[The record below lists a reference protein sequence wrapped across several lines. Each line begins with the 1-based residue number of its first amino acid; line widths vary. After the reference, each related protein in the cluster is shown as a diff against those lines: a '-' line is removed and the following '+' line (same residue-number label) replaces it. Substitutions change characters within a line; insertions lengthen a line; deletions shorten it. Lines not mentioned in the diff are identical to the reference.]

1 MQILV
6 KIKSLD
12 RTPDRKEASKEAYAL
27 LSEMLTDRALP
38 DSTVKKDGNGR
49 PYIERTEGDTAPRF
63 DFSLSHAG
71 RHIAVVLAVAEN
83 ESEQPRV
90 GIDVEIPHERIS
102 KEKLAGRF
110 FSSNEK
116 ARLEKCGYSD
126 AEFLRIWTRKESY
139 LKFVGTGLSGGMK
152 EADTE
157 NIDALGVT
165 FTEYGVEG
173 DGDAVVTV
181 CTDNAWL
188 CPTPS

>member
-12 RTPDRKEASKEAYAL
+12 RSPDRKEASEEAYAL
-27 LSEMLTDRALP
+27 LAEMLIEAGLP
-38 DSTVKKDGNGR
+38 ASPVKKDENGR
-49 PYIERTEGDTAPRF
+49 PYIDGNDRSPRF

-71 RHIAVVLAVAEN
+71 RHIAVALAVSEN

-110 FSSNEK
+110 FSSREK
-116 ARLEKCGYSD
+116 ARLEKYGYSD

-157 NIDALGVT
+157 NTDALGVT
-165 FTEYGVEG
+165 FTEYGAEG

-188 CPTPS
+188 CPKPS